1 MCDIDDAIFFSE
13 IPILEKFF
21 SILEGGAVNYCIV
34 CLRTENE
41 RLLVR
46 PQYFTRFAR
55 AVKIDKYWK
64 HNYICNYCERQAY
77 IALRFYTA
85 TRLSA
90 SVDTIF
96 AELLYQK
103 KRKVAN
109 VFSERQFRNILWSCD
124 VENKNATP
132 KYYEQQLRKIHYAAE
147 YAVSKPVVVDNF
159 GVIDVKT
166 PEGKITQTIA
176 CKYGFKQTLTH
187 GVDWESFLKK
197 RPGGLVRQATVG
209 AQTDISMNSM
219 VICGPVV
226 DERLKDPNPEIT
238 EKVIFLEEEEEET
251 PVKIRKIGHQSS
263 LEILHV
269 TITPKIIPE
278 NIIDTPLLVPSQ
290 QTTPAIPR
298 INPFPQIPTSSQQ
311 CSMNSSNTTFTSGNT
326 RATAQNTTNPQKAI
340 PVIKLIKLKRPPT
353 TSEQF
358 IDPEKMIPMFKTS
371 LVNIQKVPVT
381 ASHTSSTLQNT
392 TIVSTVTSSA
402 NQNEQ
407 NIIATSQNN
416 SISNVASSTSMD
428 PIHRQNTNPTSSL
441 NNFNRQKLPTP
452 TLQNS
457 VNPHNI
463 TTTPQNPINA
473 QNIPVPRNNLVN
485 NTTSTSSAGFNY
497 RQNTIH
503 LQNLI
508 PTSQNN
514 LNPHKISTENSVS
527 TQNTP
532 TTTPQNLSGL
542 VNIIPIVKFNQ
553 HLNST
558 SLCIS
563 STTQSIPIVSSVTS
577 CNRQNNVNTHT
588 IIPTSQNNSNLQIPT
603 VLTQNSINAQAMS
616 TMSTHTSY
624 TNQNNP
630 IVSSITFRNCQNKIN
645 TPAASQQNS
654 VSARTTPYNPR
665 TTNSVKNTINTQT
678 TIPTPHLISITQQKQ
693 NSTNSQTI
701 PINPRGTNSVQNSTN
716 RSQIISTTTQQNPIK
731 HQTIPINPHVTSS
744 SQNTCNTQK
753 VFITRKITRKVPST
767 INCNLPPRQNMPIMT
782 PATSSS
788 SLNMSNNILTSQQN
802 PSNNPI
808 LSPKISTAPQK
819 VSIPFRVTTGSCG
832 NNVTIPSQGLVNPQ
846 TTPISP
852 QSTPT
857 TQNAPTSSPAISFSR
872 QNIINAQNIIL
883 TIPLMSAT
891 PQNIPITSQITTT
904 APQSVPTLCPI
915 ISNSLQN
922 TLNHQ
927 NTIPTFPQMSNTASQ
942 TNTPAL
948 QNTTMPSP
956 AISFSCQNIVNGQ
969 NVVPTLPQMTQNI
982 PVILPVSQNIIS
994 ALQTILPAPQTILP
1008 LPQTTLSAPQTTLPA
1023 PQNTPIP
1030 TIFSASTQNN
1040 IPTFS
1045 KMIVNTQSISDTS
1058 NNAPIQR
1065 EFIPTTSQPQLI
1077 NPEPIT
1083 ITSQAPISSP
1093 VVVET
1098 NKEQSPMI
1106 VPVEDILQTSVELQ
1120 TGLGVLMVCGN
1131 GDCTTHPITIKE
1143 GVFKVPSLQAFVKDG
1158 FLVNYSGTPIL
1169 LLGQEEII
1177 LNHILQGI
1185 SKTGIRP
1192 LPSDANVQ
1200 LTNTA
1205 SSQGLNVNN
1214 VAILTTK
1221 LPEGNNLDWEERMPI
1236 GFIAYMDNMGNNPPL
1251 TPKTPK
1257 IEVEVPKTS
1266 PQTWHHP
1273 Y

>member
-1 MCDIDDAIFFSE
+1 MCDIDDSIFFSE
-13 IPILEKFF
+13 TPILEKFF

-77 IALRFYTA
+77 VALRFYTA
-85 TRLSA
+85 TKLSA

-124 VENKNATP
+124 VENKTATP

-147 YAVSKPVVVDNF
+147 YAASKPVVVDNF

-176 CKYGFKQTLTH
+176 CNYGYKQTLTH
-187 GVDWESFLKK
+187 GVDWESFLQK
-197 RPGGLVRQATVG
+197 RPGGLVRRVTVA
-209 AQTDISMNSM
+209 AQTDITMNSM
-219 VICGPVV
+219 VINVPLV

-238 EKVIFLEEEEEET
+238 EKVIFLDEEEEEVET
-251 PVKIRKIGHQSS
+251 PVKIRKIGHQES

-278 NIIDTPLLVPSQ
+278 NIIDAPLLVPSQ
-290 QTTPAIPR
+290 QTTPAISR
-298 INPFPQIPTSSQQ
+298 SNPFTPQIPTSSQQ
-311 CSMNSSNTTFTSGNT
+311 CSINSSITTFTSGNT
-326 RATAQNTTNPQKAI
+326 GGKGQNTTNPQKAI
-340 PVIKLIKLKRPPT
+340 PVIKLISLKKPQIT
-353 TSEQF
+353 TDTF
-358 IDPEKMIPMFKTS
+358 IDPEKVIPMFKTS
-371 LVNIQKVPVT
+371 LVNIQKLPIT

-392 TIVSTVTSSA
+392 TIVSSVTCSA
-402 NQNEQ
+402 EQ

-428 PIHRQNTNPTSSL
+428 PSHPQNTSPTSSL
-441 NNFNRQKLPTP
+441 NNVNRRQLPTP

-457 VNPHNI
+457 VNPQNI
-463 TTTPQNPINA
+463 LTTTPQNQINT
-473 QNIPVPRNNLVN
+473 QNIPVSRNDLVN
-485 NTTSTSSAGFNY
+485 NTTSTSSAAFNY

-503 LQNLI
+503 LQNII

-514 LNPHKISTENSVS
+514 LNPYKISTQNPVS

-542 VNIIPIVKFNQ
+542 VNVIPIVQYNQ
-553 HLNST
+553 HLNTT
-558 SLCIS
+558 SLSTS

-616 TMSTHTSY
+616 TISTHTSY

-645 TPAASQQNS
+645 TPAATQQSS

-665 TTNSVKNTINTQT
+665 ATNSVKNTINTQT
-678 TIPTPHLISITQQKQ
+678 TVPTPHITSITQQKQ
-693 NSTNSQTI
+693 NSINSQTI
-701 PINPRGTNSVQNSTN
+701 PINPRVTNLVQNSIN
-716 RSQIISTTTQQNPIK
+716 SSQIISTTTQQNPIK

-744 SQNTCNTQK
+744 NQNTCNTQK
-753 VFITRKITRKVPST
+753 VFITRKITRKIPTT
-767 INCNLPPRQNMPIMT
+767 INCNSVTRQNMPTTT
-782 PATSSS
+782 PSTYSSS
-788 SLNMSNNILTSQQN
+788 QNMGNNILTSQQN
-802 PSNNPI
+802 PLNNPI

-819 VSIPFRVTTGSCG
+819 VPIPFRVTTSSCG
-832 NNVTIPSQGLVNPQ
+832 NNVTIPSQKLVNPQ
-846 TTPISP
+846 TILISP
-852 QSTPT
+852 QNTSTS
-857 TQNAPTSSPAISFSR
+857 QNAPTSSPAISFSR
-872 QNIINAQNIIL
+872 QNTINAQNIIF

-904 APQSVPTLCPI
+904 APENVLTPCSI
-915 ISNSLQN
+915 ISCSLQN
-922 TLNHQ
+922 TLNRQ
-927 NTIPTFPQMSNTASQ
+927 NTIHSFPQITNTTSQSNMPASQNTAMS
-942 TNTPAL
+942 
-948 QNTTMPSP
+948 SP
-956 AISFSCQNIVNGQ
+956 VISLSCQNIVNGQ
-969 NVVPTLPQMTQNI
+969 NIVSTLPQMAQNI
-982 PVILPVSQNIIS
+982 PVILPVSQTIIS
-994 ALQTILPAPQTILP
+994 ALQTILPASQTILP
-1008 LPQTTLSAPQTTLPA
+1008 PPQTTLPT

-1030 TIFSASTQNN
+1030 TIFTASTQNN

-1045 KMIVNTQSISDTS
+1045 KIIGNTQNISVTS

-1083 ITSQAPISSP
+1083 ITSQSPISSP

-1098 NKEQSPMI
+1098 NKDQSPTI
-1106 VPVEDILQTSVELQ
+1106 VPLENILQTSVELE
-1120 TGLGVLMVCGN
+1120 TGLGVLLVCENGN
-1131 GDCTTHPITIKE
+1131 CTTHPITIKE

-1158 FLVNYSGTPIL
+1158 FLVNYSGSPIL

-1192 LPSDANVQ
+1192 CPSDANVQ

-1205 SSQGLNVNN
+1205 SSQGLNMNN
-1214 VAILTTK
+1214 VAIPTLK
-1221 LPEGNNLDWEERMPI
+1221 LPEGNTLDWIDKMPV
-1236 GFIAYMDNMGNNPPL
+1236 GFIAYLDNMGSNPPL
-1251 TPKTPK
+1251 TPQMPK
-1257 IEVEVPKTS
+1257 LEVEVPKTS